1 MILEKKMKSYIAKC
15 VNDKGK
21 TSYKEF
27 FQTGYWDKSVRPYI
41 QLTQEE
47 MDQDFVNCIIGALK
61 DLKQEVLWIFELN
74 DDTVVYSMNENQA
87 QVS

>member
-1 MILEKKMKSYIAKC
+1 
-15 VNDKGK
+15 
-21 TSYKEF
+21 
-27 FQTGYWDKSVRPYI
+27 
-41 QLTQEE
+41 

-61 DLKQEVLWIFELN
+61 DLKQEVLWILELN